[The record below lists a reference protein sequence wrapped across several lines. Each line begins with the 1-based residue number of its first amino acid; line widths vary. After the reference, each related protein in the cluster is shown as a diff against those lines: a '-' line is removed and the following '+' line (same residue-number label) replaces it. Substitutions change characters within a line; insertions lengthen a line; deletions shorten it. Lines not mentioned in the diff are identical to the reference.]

1 MFRITLSSVIVLMA
15 SLTAQAGMILDG
27 VADSLYTSHA
37 TNFPS
42 VGKVGN
48 GSGVLIAPTW
58 VLTAAHIPNA
68 AMGTFQ
74 IGAQTQTVTQI
85 VRHPLYTNINLGYD
99 LALLRLA
106 SPMLGVTPT
115 SIYTGSNELGSIVS
129 ISGYGSTGV
138 GSSNNPQNP
147 GTFRAGTNVVDLI
160 YDFTG
165 GAQQAGLVT
174 DFDAP
179 TSLHPDGN
187 RNTLGAPTPTSL
199 EYHLA
204 PGDSGGATF
213 LFENGQWF
221 VAGINS
227 GIASQFEWQNSG
239 ANEQYGYGAVSVMTR
254 VSSFQT
260 FIASISGVPEPSS
273 FALAALCVGV
283 TAFAKRKLSLNR
295 PRNPCR

>member
-1 MFRITLSSVIVLMA
+1 MFRIALSGVIVLMA

-48 GSGVLIAPTW
+48 GSGVLITPTW

-106 SPMLGVTPT
+106 SPMIGVTPT
-115 SIYTGSNELGSIVS
+115 NIYTGSNELGAIVS
-129 ISGYGSTGV
+129 ITGYGSTGV

-160 YDFTG
+160 LDFDG
-165 GAQQAGLVT
+165 GAQDAGLVV

-179 TSLHPDGN
+179 ESLHPGGS
-187 RNTLGAPTPTSL
+187 RNTLGGPTPTSL

-213 LFENGQWF
+213 IFENGQWL

-227 GIASQFEWQNSG
+227 GIASQFEWQGSG

-254 VSSFQT
+254 VSTFQT
-260 FIASISGVPEPSS
+260 FIASISAVPEPSS
-273 FALAALCVGV
+273 FALAALCIGV
-283 TAFAKRKLSLNR
+283 TAFAKRKLSLNLLR
-295 PRNPCR
+295 DRGR